1 MRNFTNLDVFERL
14 NLVIKSDDEMKFGI
28 ARYLL
33 DYDGDYISLKIK
45 SVAQHTNVSIST
57 VSRFAT
63 YIGYQSYQEMLFH
76 LGQTQDASEKND
88 NANIHNRNIDK
99 HMQDIISTFEM
110 TKSVIDEDA
119 IKKVIK
125 LIDKSDKINIF
136 ALGETN
142 IVAQD
147 LQLKL
152 VRIGFNA
159 TAYQDIHTQHFT
171 ACNSTAKTVSI
182 ALTYSSTTKE
192 VLKNLNTAKSFGSST
207 VLIGNR
213 EANDSD
219 CVDIYLDVVATE
231 SIARVFSTTSR
242 FAMLFLIDI
251 LYHKLIQTKEEKYN
265 QKLTTTRL
273 IKR

>member
-1 MRNFTNLDVFERL
+1 MRDYTSLDVFERL
-14 NLVIKSDDEMKFGI
+14 NLLIRSDDNIKHDI

-33 DYDGDYISLKIK
+33 DYDGDYSRLKIK
-45 SVAQHTNVSIST
+45 TISEAVNISNST

-63 YIGYQSYQEMLFH
+63 NIGYQSYGEMLFS
-76 LGQTQDASEKND
+76 LDQAKLEQDKDD
-88 NANIHNRNIDK
+88 NSDIHDRDIEK

-110 TKSVIDEDA
+110 TKNEIDDVRLNQVIDL
-119 IKKVIK
+119 IKE
-125 LIDKSDKINIF
+125 SDKINIF

-171 ACNSTAKTVSI
+171 ACNSTENTLSI

-192 VLKNLNTAKSFGSST
+192 VLKNLETAKSYGSKT
-207 VLIGNR
+207 VLIGNQK
-213 EANDSD
+213 ANNDNF
-219 CVDIYLDVVATE
+219 VDTYLNVIATE

-242 FAMLFLIDI
+242 FAMLFMIDV
-251 LYHKLIQTKEEKYN
+251 LYHKLIQRDEVKYHE
-265 QKLTTTRL
+265 KLTKTRL

>member
-1 MRNFTNLDVFERL
+1 MRDYTNLDVFERL
-14 NLVIKSDDEMKFGI
+14 NLLIRSNDNIKYDI

-33 DYDGDYISLKIK
+33 DFEGDYSRLKIK
-45 SVAQHTNVSIST
+45 TISEAVNVSNST
-57 VSRFAT
+57 VSRFANN
-63 YIGYQSYQEMLFH
+63 IGYGSYGELIFNLDQARKER
-76 LGQTQDASEKND
+76 DKDD
-88 NANIHNRNIDK
+88 NSDVHDRDIEK

-110 TKSVIDEDA
+110 TRNEISDDRINEVIGLIKS
-119 IKKVIK
+119 
-125 LIDKSDKINIF
+125 SDKINIF

-152 VRIGFNA
+152 VRIGYNA

-171 ACNSTAKTVSI
+171 ACNSTKNTLSI

-192 VLKNLNTAKSFGSST
+192 VLKNLETAKNYGSNT
-207 VLIGNR
+207 VLIGN
-213 EANDSD
+213 EKANQSD
-219 CVDIYLDVVATE
+219 FVDTYLNVVATE

-242 FAMLFLIDI
+242 FAMLFMIDV
-251 LYHKLIQTKEEKYN
+251 LYHKLIQMDEEKYTA
-265 QKLTTTRL
+265 KLTKTRL

>member
-1 MRNFTNLDVFERL
+1 MRDYSNLDVFERL
-14 NLVIKSDDEMKFGI
+14 NLLIRSGDNIKYDI
-28 ARYLL
+28 ARYLI
-33 DYDGDYISLKIK
+33 DFEGDYSRLKIK
-45 SVAQHTNVSIST
+45 TISEAVNVSNST
-57 VSRFAT
+57 VSRFANN
-63 YIGYQSYQEMLFH
+63 IGYTSYGEMIFSLDQAR
-76 LGQTQDASEKND
+76 LEQDKED
-88 NANIHNRNIDK
+88 NSDIHDRDIEK

-110 TKSVIDEDA
+110 TKNAIDEDDINNVIEL
-119 IKKVIK
+119 IK
-125 LIDKSDKINIF
+125 DSDKINIF

-171 ACNSTAKTVSI
+171 ACNSNSNTLSI

-192 VLKNLNTAKSFGSST
+192 VLKNLETAKSYGSKT
-207 VLIGNR
+207 VLIGN
-213 EANDSD
+213 EKANHSD
-219 CVDIYLDVVATE
+219 FVDTYLNVIATE

-242 FAMLFLIDI
+242 FAMLFMIDV
-251 LYHKLIQTKEEKYN
+251 LYHKLIQRDEEEYT
-265 QKLTTTRL
+265 QKLTKTRL

>member
-1 MRNFTNLDVFERL
+1 MRNFANLDAIERL
-14 NLVIKSDDEMKFGI
+14 NLIIKSDDEMKYGI
-28 ARYLL
+28 ARYLI
-33 DYDGDYISLKIK
+33 DYEGDYISLKIK
-45 SVAQHTNVSIST
+45 TVASATNVSIST

-76 LGQTQDASEKND
+76 LAQDQSNVEYND
-88 NANIHNRNIDK
+88 NANIHNRNIEK
-99 HMQDIISTFEM
+99 HMQDIISTFQM
-110 TKSVIDEDA
+110 TKSAIDEVEV
-119 IKKVIK
+119 KKVIN
-125 LIDKSDKINIF
+125 LISKSDKINIF

-159 TAYQDIHTQHFT
+159 TAYQDIHTQHFS
-171 ACNSTAKTVSI
+171 ACNSTSKTLSI

-192 VLKNLNTAKSFGSST
+192 VLKNLQTAKEFGSHT
-207 VLIGNR
+207 VLIGNKQ
-213 EANDSD
+213 ANDSD
-219 CVDIYLDVVATE
+219 FVDIYLDVIATE

-242 FAMLFLIDI
+242 FAMLFLIDV